1 MRRTAVFHLAALLTL
16 ADGSRIGA
24 RPDSQDVSPQM
35 LKQLIEQ
42 LGDDDFDKRQQA
54 SQRLGKIGQPALAA
68 LKQAAQGHTDPEVK
82 SRAADLVRLIEKEL
96 RGELLVIN
104 GQPGYW
110 LNRIVF
116 TPDGKQAVATGG
128 AVILYDLTTAREVHR
143 CLEVGLA
150 RPGLVLTRD
159 GKHFFTGHQHD
170 HVLRMGEVQTGK
182 EVRTFEGHKGG
193 INAIALSP
201 DESLMVSG
209 GLDKTLRQWEV
220 KTGKQV
226 REFGG
231 ITEVVRSVD
240 YSPDGRHVASGHE
253 SEGRDCRVRLWDA
266 ETGREILSL
275 KGHGKEVTGVLFV
288 PDGHHI
294 LSASMDGA
302 IILWDK
308 ELGKEVRR
316 MAHAGG
322 VRGLALSPDGKR
334 ALSAGFSDGAV
345 RLWDLSRGK
354 ELHHFEGHVNSVLG
368 VAFSADGKR
377 ALSSDSN
384 CTIRLWRLPE

>member
-1 MRRTAVFHLAALLTL
+1 MRLTVLFLLAALLAL
-16 ADGSRIGA
+16 ADSGQIGA
-24 RPDSQDVSPQM
+24 HPDSQNVSPDV
-35 LKQLIEQ
+35 LKKLIEQ
-42 LGDDDFDKRQQA
+42 LGDDDFHKREEA

-68 LKQAAQGHTDPEVK
+68 LKRAVQEHPDAEVR
-82 SRAADLVRLIEKEL
+82 SRAADLVRRMDNEL

-128 AVILYDLTTAREVHR
+128 AVILYDLTTAREVRR
-143 CLEVGLA
+143 CMEVGLA

-170 HVLRMGEVQTGK
+170 HLLRMGEVQTGK
-182 EVRTFEGHKGG
+182 EVRSFEGHTDG
-193 INAIALSP
+193 INAVALSP
-201 DESLMVSG
+201 NESLLVSG
-209 GLDKTLRQWEV
+209 GLDKTLRLWDV
-220 KTGKQV
+220 KTSKQV

-231 ITEVVRSVD
+231 IKEVVRSVD
-240 YSPDGRHVASGHE
+240 YSRDGRQIVSGHTGEGRDFQVRLWDVEGGKEIRSLNGHTQEVTGVFFMPDGRH
-253 SEGRDCRVRLWDA
+253 
-266 ETGREILSL
+266 
-275 KGHGKEVTGVLFV
+275 
-288 PDGHHI
+288 I
-294 LSASMDGA
+294 LSAGMDGA

-316 MAHAGG
+316 MTHAGG
-322 VRGLALSPDGKR
+322 VRGVALSPDGKR
-334 ALSAGFSDGAV
+334 ALSAGFSDGMV

-354 ELHHFEGHVNSVLG
+354 ELRHFEGHVNSVLG
-368 VAFSADGKR
+368 VAFSPDGKR

-384 CTIRLWRLPE
+384 CTVRLWRLPE